1 MRIVKL
7 DASGWV
13 TALDFIRALQKALN
27 APEWCGSN
35 VDALN
40 ELMIWGLGAG
50 ELPPPYTVQISEVA
64 KAPRDVQEHIALIA
78 NYVQKARKEKM
89 ARDGDDTEVSIQY

>member
-1 MRIVKL
+1 MRVVEL

-13 TALDFIRALQKALN
+13 TALDFIRALQKALH
-27 APEWCGSN
+27 APAWCGSN

-50 ELPPPYTVQISEVA
+50 ELTPPYLVKISGA
-64 KAPRDVQEHIALIA
+64 GKAPEEVQEHIVLVAK
-78 NYVQKARKEKM
+78 YVQKAREEKM
-89 ARDGDDTEVSIQY
+89 ARDGQDTDVSIKY